1 MANLKSEQKS
11 NLWHFVRFAE
21 LRYRERANEVTHLLS
36 SCNGLFHQPLKWRSY
51 NNKCKCK
58 KSLELERKSL
68 LFFYQN
74 FSLFSDYINL
84 QNQMNY
90 YQFQKSTVHSLKINK
105 YPQIIYFWWFK
116 MLCILGQLDKCGW
129 NPSPGFDEVQSGV
142 DISSWVKQQQF
153 FQLGHF
159 KRKSNLIISILNWLM
174 QFHITQYYS

>member
-1 MANLKSEQKS
+1 MCVLLNWDIENARMKSPISSLVAMAFFTSHWNDVVITINANAK
-11 NLWHFVRFAE
+11 NLWSWKE
-21 LRYRERANEVTHLLS
+21 KGY
-36 SCNGLFHQPLKWRSY
+36 
-51 NNKCKCK
+51 
-58 KSLELERKSL
+58 
-68 LFFYQN
+68 FFYQN

-84 QNQMNY
+84 QNQINY

-105 YPQIIYFWWFK
+105 YPQINYFWWFK